1 MEKSKLKIYFHE
13 KAINQFLNFQYYY
26 SFQSYEQFIK
36 LFLLSNYEYEIINR
50 KEDQSDIVFYD
61 IHLNNNH
68 EINEKS
74 INILLSIENVIKW
87 PWYEHYNEY
96 GEYGNKK
103 IDIYFYN
110 HISKIVQSP
119 DFLSIPT
126 IYLLI
131 DYFIRYYSRIKPEKI
146 TTWQDKKFCLLIN
159 KSNLN
164 EDIYKF
170 SELLKKIGQVDN
182 ISYYNDLIQNKSCYY
197 SIELLNVF
205 NQYKFILCFENSYQ
219 DGYIT
224 EKIFNCFFARTIPI
238 YRGASNVNTFFN
250 EESFINANYINKED
264 DIICFINKIKN
275 ISENKDLYLQHIN
288 SIKISKTYDD
298 ENYKE
303 KLSEY
308 INKKYNK
315 K

>member
-1 MEKSKLKIYFHE
+1 MNKLLKY
-13 KAINQFLNFQYYY
+13 L
-26 SFQSYEQFIK
+26 SFSYPQTSTES
-36 LFLLSNYEYEIINR
+36 LLS
-50 KEDQSDIVFYD
+50 
-61 IHLNNNH
+61 
-68 EINEKS
+68 
-74 INILLSIENVIKW
+74 
-87 PWYEHYNEY
+87 
-96 GEYGNKK
+96 
-103 IDIYFYN
+103 

-131 DYFIRYYSRIKPEKI
+131 DYFIRYYLRIKPEKI
-146 TTWQDKKFCLLIN
+146 TMWKDKKFCLVIN

-170 SELLKKIGQVDN
+170 SELLKTIGQVDN

-275 ISENKDLYLQHIN
+275 ISENKDLYLQHHFNIN
-288 SIKISKTYDD
+288 WQ
-298 ENYKE
+298 N
-303 KLSEY
+303 SEY
-308 INKKYNK
+308 FGIRKELFDLFIESGIKKINLMENELSKFLQF
-315 K
+315 